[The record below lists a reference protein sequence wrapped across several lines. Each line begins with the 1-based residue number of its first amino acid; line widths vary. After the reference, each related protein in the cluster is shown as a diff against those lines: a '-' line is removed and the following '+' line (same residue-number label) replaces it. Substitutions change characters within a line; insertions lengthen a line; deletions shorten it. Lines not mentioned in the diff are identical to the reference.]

1 MGFFNQ
7 YGLKFLAM
15 NKKTVCVVIT
25 ARPSYSRIKTTLKA
39 IKEHPELDLQIVL
52 AGPALLNKYGNIEN
66 IIQDD
71 GFTISEK
78 VYTVLDSENLTSMA
92 KTVGLGLVELSNV
105 FYQLKPS
112 MVVVIADRFE
122 TIAVSIAAAYQNI
135 PLVHI
140 QGGEIT
146 GSIDEKVRHANTK
159 FADIHLVCN
168 ELARKTVIKL
178 GEDPKYVFNTGCPS
192 IDLAASVMENP
203 ALNFDPY
210 KLYGGSGNYPD
221 YSKGYMVVMQHPVT
235 TEFNE
240 AKFQAEETLEAIKTL
255 DLPVFW
261 FSPNADA
268 GSDAFSYSIR
278 ACRSDA
284 NMSHVH
290 FFDNMMPTDFLRLVY
305 NSKCLIGNS
314 SMGIRECSFMGI
326 PVVNIGSRQS
336 GRERAENVIDV
347 DHNKE
352 EILNAIQYWNVNK
365 RPRQSYIYGR
375 GDAGVR
381 MADVLSKVQLRF
393 SKILQFQEDESIV
406 HHTGKIGI
414 KGGTGQEYKAA

>member
-1 MGFFNQ
+1 
-7 YGLKFLAM
+7 M
-15 NKKTVCVVIT
+15 NKRTVCVVIT
-25 ARPSYSRIKTTLKA
+25 ARPSYSRIKTTLRA
-39 IKEHPELDLQIVL
+39 IQEHPELELQIVL

-66 IIQDD
+66 IILDD
-71 GFTISEK
+71 GFAITEK

-105 FYQLKPS
+105 FYQLKPN

-168 ELARKTVIKL
+168 ELAKQTVIKL

-192 IDLAASVMENP
+192 IDLAAGVLTNP
-203 ALNFDPY
+203 ALDFDPY
-210 KLYGGSGNYPD
+210 KLYGGSGNHPD
-221 YSKGYMVVMQHPVT
+221 YSKGYIVVMQHPVT

-240 AKFQAEETLEAIKTL
+240 AKFQAEETLQAIKTI
-255 DLPVFW
+255 DVPVFW

-290 FFDNMMPTDFLRLVY
+290 FFDNMVPTDFLKLVY
-305 NSKCLIGNS
+305 NAQCLVGNS

-326 PVVNIGSRQS
+326 PVVNIGTRQS
-336 GRERAENVIDV
+336 GRERGENIIDV
-347 DHNKE
+347 AHSKS
-352 EILNAIQYWNVNK
+352 EILGAIDYWKHHK
-365 RPRQSYIYGR
+365 RPGQSFIYGT
-375 GDAGVR
+375 GDAGKK
-381 MADVLSKVQLRF
+381 MAAVLAKVQLRF
-393 SKILQFQEDESIV
+393 SKILQFQEDENTV
-406 HHTGKIGI
+406 HHTSKVGVQGS
-414 KGGTGQEYKAA
+414 TGQEYKAA